1 MTDTFQDDT
10 RLAVS
15 RSGDASPGDSW
26 QSPIAPGLSWYQ
38 ATVGERPS
46 YPALDGSQTVDVAVI
61 GGGYTGLQAA
71 FNLAKAGVSVALIEA
86 SHFGDGASGRNGGQ
100 LGTGQ
105 RWWPE
110 EAEKELGFERSK
122 LLFDMAENAK
132 RHLMDFANI
141 HGIDM
146 DYMPGQL
153 NVSHKPGYERDYR
166 ANAEIAAERY
176 GYPHV
181 SFMDADETA
190 KRVGTSDYFCG
201 VRDVGTGHIHPLKLL
216 VGLAKV
222 AKAAG
227 AGIYENTKATAIRRE
242 SGKIKVETPKGTL
255 TADRVLIATNAYVGD
270 LEPVTS
276 AHIMPIGSFIAAT
289 EPLDAFPH
297 VIPGGEAVCDSRFV
311 VRYFRKSKDNRL
323 LFGGREVY
331 SSKNPS
337 DTAEAI
343 RQQIVGTYPAL
354 KNVRITHA
362 WGGNVGIT
370 LPRRPFVRQVMP
382 GVTAIG
388 GYSGHGVMLSNYCGK
403 LYAEMATGKPS
414 ELDALGELDVKAFP
428 GGQMMRKPLLFL
440 ALTWFALRDRM

>member
-1 MTDTFQDDT
+1 MTDTYPADNRVSDT
-10 RLAVS
+10 LAGETAV
-15 RSGDASPGDSW
+15 GDTW

-38 ATVGERPS
+38 ATVPDRPA
-46 YPALDGSQTVDVAVI
+46 YPQLDGSQAVDVTII
-61 GGGYTGLQAA
+61 GGGFTGLQAA
-71 FNLAKAGVSVALIEA
+71 HNLAKAGVSVALIEA
-86 SHFGDGASGRNGGQ
+86 SRFGDGASGRNGGQ

-110 EAEKELGFERSK
+110 DAEKELGYERSK

-132 RHLMDFANI
+132 HHLMDFASL

-146 DYMPGQL
+146 EYMPGQL

-176 GYPHV
+176 DYPHLT
-181 SFMDADETA
+181 FMDATETA
-190 KRVGTSDYFCG
+190 KRVGTKDYFCG
-201 VRDVGTGHIHPLKLL
+201 VRDTGTGHIHPLKLL

-227 AGIYENTKATAIRRE
+227 AGIYENTRATAIRRE
-242 SGKIKVETPKGTL
+242 GGKIKVETERGTL
-255 TADRVLIATNAYVGD
+255 ISDRLLIATNAYVGD

-276 AHIMPIGSFIAAT
+276 AHVMPIGSFIAAT

-297 VIPGGEAVCDSRFV
+297 VIPGMEAVCDSRFV

-354 KNVRITHA
+354 KDVRITHA

-370 LPRRPFVRQVMP
+370 LPRRPFVRQIMP
-382 GVTAIG
+382 GVTSIG

-403 LYAEMATGKPS
+403 LYAEMVAGRPS
-414 ELDALGELDVKAFP
+414 ELDALADLDIKAFP